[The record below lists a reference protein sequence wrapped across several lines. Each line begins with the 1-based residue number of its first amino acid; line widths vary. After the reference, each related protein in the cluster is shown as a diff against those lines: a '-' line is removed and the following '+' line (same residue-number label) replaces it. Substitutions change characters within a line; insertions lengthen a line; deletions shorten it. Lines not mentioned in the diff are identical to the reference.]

1 MGFQQGL
8 SGLNTSSK
16 SLEVIGNNVANAN
29 TYGAKASRAEF
40 ADMYAASLGG
50 GGNNGIGIGA
60 RIATVAQQFTQGN
73 ITTTSNNLD
82 LAINGRGFFAL
93 QTPQGETV
101 YSRNGQFKRDASG
114 YIINNEQHQLLGQ
127 ALDDTGAP
135 SGPAGS
141 PIRLSNDGSP
151 PLKASAIT
159 TVFLFLGY
167 VLQTVGL
174 RYTGA
179 SNSAFVTALYVVFV
193 PLILRRFDG
202 RVLLATAIAVI
213 GLWLL
218 VKPTAG
224 VNIGDL
230 LTLGCAVAFAGH
242 IVCLERFTR
251 EFDAPSL
258 LIWQMAATT
267 VLLVPA
273 TWWEQAPTGSFAP
286 TAVLLIG
293 LGITGGLATGAFAV
307 QMWVQQFVPAQQVA
321 LVFAS
326 EPAYA
331 AWLSWY
337 FLGETLDLQ
346 GWVGSGLIL
355 LAVVIGALES
365 RKQPSSGEMTQPT

>member
-1 MGFQQGL
+1 MPRLALLLTTIIWGATFPA
-8 SGLNTSSK
+8 TK
-16 SLEVIGNNVANAN
+16 AALEQIPPFSFLLLRFFL
-29 TYGAKASRAEF
+29 GAALVGVWF
-40 ADMYAASLGG
+40 ML
-50 GGNNGIGIGA
+50 A
-60 RIATVAQQFTQGN
+60 RRV
-73 ITTTSNNLD
+73 
-82 LAINGRGFFAL
+82 L
-93 QTPQGETV
+93 Q
-101 YSRNGQFKRDASG
+101 RDRTM
-114 YIINNEQHQLLGQ
+114 L
-127 ALDDTGAP
+127 
-135 SGPAGS
+135 
-141 PIRLSNDGSP
+141 R
-151 PLKASAIT
+151 ASAIT

-179 SNSAFVTALYVVFV
+179 SNSAFLTALYVVFV
-193 PLILRRFDG
+193 PLILRRFDC
-202 RVLLATAIAVI
+202 RVLLATAIAVA

-224 VNIGDL
+224 ANIGDL
-230 LTLGCAVAFAGH
+230 LTLGCAIAFAGH

-251 EFDAPSL
+251 VFDAPSL

-267 VLLVPA
+267 LLLIQA
-273 TWWEQAPTGSFAP
+273 TWWEQAPTGVFAP

-293 LGITGGLATGAFAV
+293 LGVTGGLATGAFAV

-355 LAVVIGALES
+355 LAVVIGAFES
-365 RKQPSSGEMTQPT
+365 RKQPPSGEAAQPV